1 MKKVFIGFL
10 LLLFSLNTENTS
22 GNSADDL
29 YRDIFFAS
37 GKEGVASIL
46 LRFSL
51 ASDTIS
57 IQEMSNIL
65 DLVIIKAFTEGI
77 ITQFDEGLFLAAEK
91 LRNNRQLNQSILYY
105 QKCAIIARQVNKHS
119 REAEC
124 FNRIALTA
132 WENGRYY
139 LSLENAIRSLL
150 YFEKN
155 PEDDFNRLG
164 VLYNVVALN
173 YAYLSQ
179 YVESA
184 NYFEKALATFRI
196 SENFNRIGIINAN
209 IGWLYMLQE
218 NYTRALEYCYRGIEL
233 EKLDEDP
240 RPLGR
245 SFVVLGEIYFELDM
259 PDSAFY
265 YLGKAIDIQLESNDK
280 VGLSRSYACLGYI
293 RKKENKVRVALE
305 NYHKSIE
312 LAKETDAL
320 EELKVALK
328 GISRVY
334 AENNDYSNA
343 YSYYLRYSE
352 IQAQQFDISHLSD
365 ISQLEERIKLEEKER
380 EIQLLMLSR
389 QKSIA
394 WFSIALAIMA
404 LFSAFLFFV
413 LYRLKNSSFQTLSKQ
428 SETISHQKNELL
440 KLNEDLVLA
449 KNKAEEAD
457 KLKSV
462 FLANMSHEIRTPMNA
477 IIGFSGLLSDSNI
490 SENDRK
496 MFVDIVQSNSKT
508 LLQLIDDIIDFS
520 RIEAGQLTIASREVD
535 VDQVLEEIYLQFYN
549 KMSDKNE
556 KDLVLSFTKPSNVKN
571 CRILADP
578 SRISQ
583 VLSNLISNAI
593 KFTPSGVIEFGYSI
607 TNGES
612 DPQVRFYVRDTGIG
626 ITPEKQRVV
635 FDRFRQGDEGITRPF
650 EGTGLGLSIAKG
662 IVEMMEGSIW
672 VESAVNQGSTFY
684 FTIPYKPVVKSSTK
698 TDTPDI
704 RSEDFSLKGRK
715 ILIVEDES
723 YNYIFLEKLLKKTDT
738 KIYWAKDGRESVEIV
753 RNHPDIEL
761 ILMDIKLPVMSG
773 LEATREIRKFNQSVV
788 IIAQT
793 AYAMD
798 EDKQK
803 CFIAGCN
810 DYIAKPIEINK
821 FYSLLNKYL
830 G

>member
-1 MKKVFIGFL
+1 MKKLLAVFFL
-10 LLLFSLNTENTS
+10 LVLLINTKNAAC
-22 GNSADDL
+22 NPADDL

-37 GKEGVASIL
+37 GKERTPNVLI
-46 LRFSL
+46 RFSL
-51 ASDTIS
+51 TSENVS
-57 IQEMSNIL
+57 IQEFSSIL
-65 DLVIIKAFTEGI
+65 DKVIIRVFTEDI
-77 ITQFDEGLFLAAEK
+77 VLDFEDGLVLAAEA
-91 LRNNRQLNQSILYY
+91 LRRDRYFNHSILYLQKAAFIARQLNDPG
-105 QKCAIIARQVNKHS
+105 K
-119 REAEC
+119 EADR
-124 FNRIALTA
+124 FRRISGIA

-139 LSLENAIRSLL
+139 LSLENGIRALL
-150 YFEKN
+150 YFERHA
-155 PEDDFNRLG
+155 DIDQLRMG
-164 VLYNVVALN
+164 YLYNTIALN
-173 YAYLSQ
+173 YRALGQYDEALS
-179 YVESA
+179 
-184 NYFEKALATFRI
+184 YFNKAIASLEI
-196 SENFNRIGIINAN
+196 EGNIPMLGVIYSN
-209 IGWLYMLQE
+209 IGRLFFLKEDYSS
-218 NYTRALEYCYRGIEL
+218 ALEYFQRGIEL
-233 EKLDEDP
+233 ELQSENR

-245 SFVVLGEIYFELDM
+245 SYTSVGELYFILDEA
-259 PDSAFY
+259 DSTMK
-265 YLGKAIDIQLESNDK
+265 YLKKAIDIQEEINDK
-280 VGLSRSYACLGYI
+280 VGLSRTFSVLGFI
-293 RKKENKVRVALE
+293 RKKENNIRASLE
-305 NYHKSIE
+305 NYRKSID
-312 LAKETDAL
+312 LAKEQDAL
-320 EELKVALK
+320 EELRVALK

-334 AENNDYSNA
+334 AVVGDYGNA
-343 YSYYLRYSE
+343 YTYYLRYSE
-352 IQAQQFDISHLSD
+352 IQSQQFDISHQSD
-365 ISQLEERIKLEEKER
+365 INQLEERIKMEEKER
-380 EIQLLMLSR
+380 EIQSLMLAR
-389 QKSIA
+389 QKSIT

-413 LYRLKNSSFQTLSKQ
+413 LYRLKNSSLQTLSIQ

-440 KLNEDLVLA
+440 KLNEDLILA
-449 KNKAEEAD
+449 KDKAEEAD

-477 IIGFSGLLSDSNI
+477 IIGFSGLLSESNI

-508 LLQLIDDIIDFS
+508 LMQLIDDIIDFS
-520 RIEAGQLTIASREVD
+520 RIEAGQLTITSREVD

-549 KMSDKNE
+549 RMSDKNE
-556 KDLVLSFTKPSNVKN
+556 KDLVLSFTKPSNLKN

-626 ITPEKQRVV
+626 ITPEKQRVI

-662 IVEMMEGSIW
+662 IVEMMEGTIW
-672 VESAVNQGSTFY
+672 VESIVNQGSTFY
-684 FTIPYKPVVKSSTK
+684 FSIPYKPVVKSTVKS
-698 TDTPDI
+698 DEQEI
-704 RSEDFSLKGRK
+704 RPEDFSLKGRK
-715 ILIVEDES
+715 ILIAEDES

-753 RNHPDIEL
+753 KNHPDIEL

-810 DYIAKPIEINK
+810 DYLAKPIEINK